1 MHEGGV
7 SSTLIAP
14 HPKSK
19 SLGFFPDGLDSHIA
33 IETFIKRIK

>member
-14 HPKSK
+14 HPK